1 MVADGS
7 EARMQRHSPVHD
19 AETME
24 DTGGEATDELTA
36 GTRFGRYQIR
46 KLIGRGAFGAVYE
59 AMQVEPLQRTV
70 ALKVLHDVA
79 RANPQLVGRFVR
91 EAQIAASITHPHI
104 CTVFDIGSEEGV
116 PFIAMERLQGEG
128 LDDRL
133 ERQRVLSPMV
143 TADALIPVLSAVA
156 AVHDAGIVHRD
167 LKPANI
173 FLATPRPGAVVP
185 KLLDFGIVKVLDRD
199 ANVARTETRTFL
211 GTPHYTSP
219 EQAMDA
225 SAIDVR
231 SDQWSLGVILYE
243 CLTGARPWREGPVL
257 QILFEITTA
266 DIAPPSSRR
275 GGIPPELDAV
285 VMRALSRDRAHRF
298 PSVRALAGALLPFAS
313 EGVQAAWREEFLPHA
328 ATAVHVTRA
337 LDTRVGPDSRASA
350 DALLRTEPQL
360 EPDPAALARPVTAA
374 SRVGSPRP
382 RYSDL
387 QPAPAPAPVPRR
399 LAGPAVAVAV
409 AAALLAIV
417 AALALRPSPAPREA
431 PPPVTPVVAPEPA
444 ALDPAPPPEPD
455 PAPVPEAL
463 APVAAP
469 SPPTVPAP
477 PAPPPPP
484 PEPARVHP
492 RSRHRP
498 THPSG
503 GAAPAP
509 TAPAGGIPNV

>member
-1 MVADGS
+1 
-7 EARMQRHSPVHD
+7 
-19 AETME
+19 ME
-24 DTGGEATDELTA
+24 DTGAEATDELGT

-46 KLIGRGAFGAVYE
+46 KLLGRGAFGAVYE

-104 CTVFDIGSEEGV
+104 CTVFDIGSEGGV

-133 ERQRVLSPMV
+133 ERQRVLSPTV
-143 TADALIPVLSAVA
+143 TADVLIPVLSAVA

-199 ANVARTETRTFL
+199 ASVARTETRTFL

-266 DIAPPSSRR
+266 EIAPPSSRR
-275 GGIPPELDAV
+275 GGIPPGLDAV
-285 VMRALSRDRAHRF
+285 VMRALSRDPAQRF
-298 PSVRALAGALLPFAS
+298 ASVRALGGALLPFAS

-337 LDTRVGPDSRASA
+337 SA
-350 DALLRTEPQL
+350 GALLRTEPQL
-360 EPDPAALARPVTAA
+360 EPDPESVPRPVTAP
-374 SRVGSPRP
+374 SRAGAPRP

-387 QPAPAPAPVPRR
+387 QPAPSPAAVPRR
-399 LAGPAVAVAV
+399 LAGPAVAVV
-409 AAALLAIV
+409 IAAALL
-417 AALALRPSPAPREA
+417 
-431 PPPVTPVVAPEPA
+431 
-444 ALDPAPPPEPD
+444 
-455 PAPVPEAL
+455 
-463 APVAAP
+463 
-469 SPPTVPAP
+469 
-477 PAPPPPP
+477 
-484 PEPARVHP
+484 
-492 RSRHRP
+492 
-498 THPSG
+498 
-503 GAAPAP
+503 
-509 TAPAGGIPNV
+509 